1 MKAYLLA
8 LGTAC
13 LLLPAGCAPSGG
25 AAGTPATAAAP
36 APSSTY
42 QQGSA
47 DGCKSGEN
55 SANNIVTEVKND
67 QAYQTDADYKRGWN
81 EAHDSCFTGAM
92 NRKTRY

>member
-8 LGTAC
+8 LGASL
-13 LLLPAGCAPSGG
+13 LLLPAGCGPTGG
-25 AAGTPATAAAP
+25 ATATPVTAAAAAGSP
-36 APSSTY
+36 AY
-42 QQGSA
+42 QQGYA

-67 QAYQTDADYKRGWN
+67 AQYQSDPDYKRGWN
-81 EAHDSCFTGAM
+81 EAHDYCFTGAM